1 MGGDRRRKRREAE
14 RVEEEGIQREPKKG
28 GRESRTREAESSRE
42 GRRRGAGVCGRKRGR
57 GRVCGGGSTWGLGV
71 GWGRPNFR
79 NRGIRLLEQIEM
91 DKGSKGNHCGI
102 GK

>member
-1 MGGDRRRKRREAE
+1 MRRGPGACSGGGRRRERREAE
-14 RVEEEGIQREPKKG
+14 RAEERRQREQKKKE
-28 GRESRTREAESSRE
+28 GREQQGGAAWRGCVREE
-42 GRRRGAGVCGRKRGR
+42 AGSWAC
-57 GRVCGGGSTWGLGV
+57 VCGGGSTWGLGV